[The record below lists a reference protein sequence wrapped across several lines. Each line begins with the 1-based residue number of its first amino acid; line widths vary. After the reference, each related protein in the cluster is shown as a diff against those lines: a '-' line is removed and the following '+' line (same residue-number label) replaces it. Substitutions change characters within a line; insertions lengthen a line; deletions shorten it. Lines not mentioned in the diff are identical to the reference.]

1 MEIVTVRSTASDG
14 RVVVWEKNPAH
25 PNGEVFVVGDQKEKR
40 VALTSAVLAE
50 LSKGRLEI
58 VFASSHAAPAV
69 EAEGVPFSEPKEPHK
84 KQGRPK
90 HFGG

>member
-25 PNGEVFVVGDQKEKR
+25 PNGEVFVSGDQKEKW

-58 VFASSHAAPAV
+58 VFASPRSVPVV
-69 EAEGVPFSEPKEPHK
+69 EVEDVPFSEPKEPK
-84 KQGRPK
+84 KQGRSK
-90 HFGG
+90 HFG